1 MYIVMEYVEG
11 TNLLKNMMSRQR
23 NEKTV
28 RDIMQKLLTGLEY
41 LHSLGIAHR
50 DIKFEN
56 IIVD

>member
-1 MYIVMEYVEG
+1 MEYVEG